1 MVKLL
6 LSRKAD
12 VNARNSLGQTP
23 LRLARSRAVTGLIQE
38 AGAAVE

>member
-23 LRLARSRAVTGLIQE
+23 LRLAKSQAVSGLLQV
-38 AGAAVE
+38 AG